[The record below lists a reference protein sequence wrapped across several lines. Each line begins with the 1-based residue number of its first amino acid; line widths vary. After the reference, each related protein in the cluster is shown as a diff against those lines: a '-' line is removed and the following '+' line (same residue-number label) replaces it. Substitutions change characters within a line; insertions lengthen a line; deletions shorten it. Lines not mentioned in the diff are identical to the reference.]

1 MTRAGPAKAGLVL
14 ACLLPFG
21 MAAQAAG
28 TDLPEDYPSACIQRT
43 GDPPEIDGALDDEAW
58 GAALRI
64 DDLHQFDPVDH
75 GVPSERSEFYLLY
88 DEDHLYLGARLYDSE
103 PEKIIARQLVQGQT
117 LRFDDAIEFLLDPFM
132 TRRSGFWFQVNPN
145 GIRRDGLYETQT
157 EINRD
162 WDGIW
167 LAEAR
172 IDDQGWTAEV
182 AIPFKTISFD
192 ENRQEW
198 GFNVARTVSRKK
210 EEIAWSSFDRSIN
223 PGASGT
229 LECIG
234 GIHQG
239 RGLDVVPALAAR
251 RHRDFVAGGEGN
263 DFEPSLD
270 VYYKVTPSVTA
281 ALTVNTDFSATEVD
295 ERQVNLTRFSL
306 FFPEKRQFF
315 NQDVDIFSFGGLEEN
330 GRPFFS
336 RRIGLSEEGE
346 PVDLVAGA
354 KVTGK
359 IGRWNIGL
367 LDVLQDEYA
376 GVGKSNIFV
385 GRVAANVL
393 EESSVGMI
401 VTDGNP
407 LSDLDNRLVGADFRY
422 RNTRLLTG
430 RTVQGTAWYQRSST
444 EGVRG
449 KEDAWGWKIESPNS
463 QGWSAELG
471 QYVIGEHF
479 NPSVGFVNR
488 SGIEG
493 RKAELSHTWSPN
505 ARFIRDIGWKAIFE
519 DIRKADGS
527 PETREFT
534 LELPTGETQA
544 GDVFELRLKRI
555 EEVLYEPFEIHPGV
569 VIAPGRYEFDRV
581 QFFLES
587 AFERRVAVSLD
598 IDTGDFYGGELLK
611 IDGGI
616 DWRPNPH
623 LYLRAG
629 YEYNDVSLPEGEF
642 VTRLYL
648 LRADFAFNSK
658 WSWLNLMQYD
668 NVSHSAGINSR
679 LRYNPQAGQ
688 DLFLVVNR
696 QFDVDPL
703 SRSFSSRGGEVV
715 LSLRYTFRY

>member
-1 MTRAGPAKAGLVL
+1 MAAWADGPAPAG
-14 ACLLPFG
+14 G
-21 MAAQAAG
+21 H
-28 TDLPEDYPSACIQRT
+28 PSACIHRAET
-43 GDPPEIDGALDDEAW
+43 PPHIDGALDDEAW
-58 GAALRI
+58 RHALKI
-64 DDLHQFDPVDH
+64 DDLHQFNPVDH
-75 GVPSERSEFYLLY
+75 GIPTERTVFYLLY
-88 DEDHLYLGARLYDSE
+88 DDEHLYLGARLYDSE

-117 LRFDDAIEFLLDPFM
+117 LRFDDAIEILLDPFL

-172 IDDQGWTAEV
+172 VDGQGWTAEV

-192 ENRQEW
+192 EEQHEW

-229 LECIG
+229 LECIS
-234 GIHQG
+234 GIRQG

-251 RHRDFVAGGEGN
+251 RRRDFGGGASDS

-270 VYYKVTPSVTA
+270 IYYKVTPSVTA

-359 IGRWNIGL
+359 TGRWNIGF
-367 LDVLQDEYA
+367 LDVLQDEHA
-376 GVGKSNIFV
+376 GVDKRNVFV

-393 EESSVGMI
+393 EESSVGVI
-401 VTDGNP
+401 LTDGNP
-407 LSDLDNRLVGADFRY
+407 VSNLDNRLVGADFRY
-422 RNTRLLTG
+422 RNTSLLPG
-430 RTVQGTAWYQRSST
+430 RTVQGTAWYQHSDT
-444 EGVRG
+444 EGLQGRQ
-449 KEDAWGWKIESPNS
+449 DAWGWKIESPNS
-463 QGWSAELG
+463 LGWSAELG
-471 QYVIGEHF
+471 RYVIEENFH
-479 NPSVGFVNR
+479 PAVGFVNR

-493 RKAELSHTWSPN
+493 RKAELSHVWSPN
-505 ARFIRDIGWKAIFE
+505 SRVIRDIGWKAIFE
-519 DIRKADGS
+519 DIRNTRGD
-527 PETREFT
+527 PETREFA
-534 LELPTGETQA
+534 LEILTGETQD
-544 GDVFELRLKRI
+544 GDGFELRLKRI
-555 EEVLYEPFEIHPGV
+555 EEVLYEDFEIHPGV
-569 VIAPGRYEFDRV
+569 VIGPGQYEFDRV
-581 QFFLES
+581 QLWLES
-587 AFERRVAVSLD
+587 AAARKVAVNLD
-598 IDTGDFYGGELLK
+598 VDAGDFYGGELLK

-616 DWRPNPH
+616 DWRPSPH
-623 LYLRAG
+623 LYLRAA
-629 YEYNDVSLPEGEF
+629 YEYNDVNLPEGEF

-648 LRADFAFNSK
+648 LRADVAFNSK
-658 WSWLNLMQYD
+658 WSWLNLLQYD
-668 NVSHSAGINSR
+668 NVSSSAGINSR

-688 DLFLVVNR
+688 DLYLVVNR

-703 SRSFSSRGGEVV
+703 SRSFRSAAGEVV